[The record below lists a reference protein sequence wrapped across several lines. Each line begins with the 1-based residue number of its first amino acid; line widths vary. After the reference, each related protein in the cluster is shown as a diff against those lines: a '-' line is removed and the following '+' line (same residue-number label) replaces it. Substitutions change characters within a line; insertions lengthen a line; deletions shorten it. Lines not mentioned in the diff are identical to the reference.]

1 MDNFFCDAVAA
12 TIGGEVAVGV
22 EVAVE
27 AVTVEVIGVVVAIV
41 ALEVEA
47 AGRGATLVGGL
58 RFGRRFERCLVPGM
72 VEFAREHRSIA
83 QLPALSHVVTSRV
96 TMVTSENLAAH
107 WPILQFFRLHQSIS
121 RIASTPGTK
130 NAVLHMLVRT
140 LGLIQCSNVIGN
152 SF

>member
-12 TIGGEVAVGV
+12 TIGGEVAVVV
-22 EVAVE
+22 EDAVE

-83 QLPALSHVVTSRV
+83 QLPALSHIVTSRV

-107 WPILQFFRLHQSIS
+107 WPFFRLHQSIS

-130 NAVLHMLVRT
+130 MQYCTCWYAHWD
-140 LGLIQCSNVIGN
+140 
-152 SF
+152 

>member
-12 TIGGEVAVGV
+12 TIGGEVAVVV

-27 AVTVEVIGVVVAIV
+27 AVTVEVIGVVVAIM

-107 WPILQFFRLHQSIS
+107 WPILNFFGYIKAFRGLRPLLAPKCSTAH
-121 RIASTPGTK
+121 ASTHTGTDT
-130 NAVLHMLVRT
+130 V
-140 LGLIQCSNVIGN
+140 Q
-152 SF
+152 